1 MQISRGLAWAFGLFS
16 AFALAISLS
25 TGRASPQMLMPLE
38 VTLADGE
45 QHELEL
51 SDMDQMEQIE
61 FSTGTIWTDEK
72 NSFSGVSL
80 RALLEKLGANGTR
93 LRLVALNDYSIE
105 MPIVELEEKAPII
118 ATRMNNETMTIR
130 DKGPYWVVYP
140 YDASPK
146 YRTET
151 HYARS
156 VWQLRRLEVLE

>member
-1 MQISRGLAWAFGLFS
+1 
-16 AFALAISLS
+16 
-25 TGRASPQMLMPLE
+25 MLMPLE

-80 RALLEKLGANGTR
+80 RALLEKLGADGTR

-151 HYARS
+151 HYAWS